1 LRAGRPSP
9 NIASRTWRRAG
20 TSRSSTARR
29 RPARRSTRI
38 TSSSVCRT
46 ASRRPD
52 SIPTSVGGPR
62 MRRLLV
68 AMLALVSVVSGA
80 LIGQRVA
87 PAASVSEVL
96 IGSVL
101 PLTGNFASL
110 GQQYLWAAQTA
121 EDIVNNDYADL
132 QVPLGPGKGFPGLG
146 GAPIKFIVRDDQS
159 RGEQARTIVEQLIS
173 VNKVHWIN
181 AEGTS
186 GITSI
191 LQPVVESAG
200 LPMSCHPCASPTLT
214 EKGLKWFFRTG
225 PNDKTMVAS
234 VFSFLK
240 EWPEKGGPKDLKTIA
255 LFTCDN
261 LFCQDNRKVATDL
274 APKAGF
280 KIVLDLTTKTGATTL
295 ASEVQRLQAANADVL
310 FAVQYPA
317 ETVVYENDAKRA
329 GYMPKV
335 IATSNGAYSD
345 ETWLQAQKKTNGA
358 AGWLGRDPTAIDL
371 VHDRPSWKKV
381 NEVYKKYSRG
391 QNMGELAMREITGL
405 LWMADVINRAKS
417 VEPAALQKAANE
429 TNMSPEQLIIDYK
442 GIKFENG
449 QNVLA
454 TGVVTQ
460 VGWDG
465 EKHTLW
471 PWDLASKANFKPI
484 FPSPSWQER
493 ESKPKPAN

>member
-1 LRAGRPSP
+1 
-9 NIASRTWRRAG
+9 
-20 TSRSSTARR
+20 
-29 RPARRSTRI
+29 
-38 TSSSVCRT
+38 
-46 ASRRPD
+46 
-52 SIPTSVGGPR
+52 

-68 AMLALVSVVSGA
+68 AVIVVAMLITGAIVSFPTA
-80 LIGQRVA
+80 R
-87 PAASVSEVL
+87 AANVSEVL

-101 PLTGNFASL
+101 PLTGTFASL
-110 GQQYLWAAQTA
+110 GQQYLWSAQTA

-146 GAPIKFIVRDDQS
+146 GAPVKFIVRDDQS

-181 AEGTS
+181 GEGTS
-186 GITSI
+186 GNTSI
-191 LQPVVESAG
+191 IQPVVESAG
-200 LPMSCHPCASPTLT
+200 IPLSCHACASPTLT
-214 EKGLKWFFRTG
+214 EKGLKWFWRTG

-240 EWPEKGGPKDLKTIA
+240 EWREKGGPTDLKTIA

-280 KIVLDLTTKTGATTL
+280 QIVLDLTTKTGGTTL
-295 ASEVQRLQAANADVL
+295 ASEVQRLQAANPDVL
-310 FAVQYPA
+310 FFVQYPA
-317 ETVVYENDAKRA
+317 DTTIFQNDAKRA
-329 GYMPKV
+329 GFMPKV

-345 ETWLQAQKKTNGA
+345 ETWLQAQKKTNGG

-371 VHDRPSWKKV
+371 VHERASWKKV
-381 NEVYKKYSRG
+381 NEIYKKYSRG

-417 VEPAALQKAANE
+417 VEPAALAKAARD
-429 TNMSPEQLIIDYK
+429 TSMGPEQLIIDYK
-442 GIKFENG
+442 GIKFDDHN
-449 QNVLA
+449 QNTLA

-460 VGWDG
+460 IGWDG

-471 PWDLASKANFKPI
+471 PWDLASKAGFKALYPN
-484 FPSPSWQER
+484 PNWQER
-493 ESKPKPAN
+493 ESKPKPAS

>member
-1 LRAGRPSP
+1 MKRVARPLVVLAA
-9 NIASRTWRRAG
+9 I
-20 TSRSSTARR
+20 
-29 RPARRSTRI
+29 
-38 TSSSVCRT
+38 
-46 ASRRPD
+46 
-52 SIPTSVGGPR
+52 
-62 MRRLLV
+62 LLV
-68 AMLALVSVVSGA
+68 AGLGA
-80 LIGQRVA
+80 QHMA
-87 PAASVSEVL
+87 PAQSKVTEVL

-121 EDIVNNDYADL
+121 EDIVNNDYADI

-181 AEGTS
+181 GEGTS

-191 LQPVVESAG
+191 IQPVVEAAG

-240 EWPEKGGPKDLKTIA
+240 EWPERGGPKGLKSIA

-280 KIVLDLTTKTGATTL
+280 NIVLDLTTKTGATTL

-317 ETVVYENDAKRA
+317 ETVVFENDAKRA

-345 ETWLQAQKKTNGA
+345 ETWLQAQKKSNGA

-371 VHDRPSWKKV
+371 AHERPSWKKV
-381 NEVYKKYSRG
+381 NEIYKKYSRG
-391 QNMGELAMREITGL
+391 QDMGELAMREITGM
-405 LWMADVINRAKS
+405 LWMADTINRAKS
-417 VEPAALQKAANE
+417 VDPAALAKAANE
-429 TNMSPEQLIIDYK
+429 TDMKPDMMIIDYK
-442 GIKFENG
+442 GIKFDQKH
-449 QNVLA
+449 QNQLA

-460 VGWDG
+460 IGWDND
-465 EKHTLW
+465 KHTIW
-471 PWDLASKANFKPI
+471 PWDLATQAGFKTMYPA
-484 FPSPSWQER
+484 PSWQER
-493 ESKPKPAN
+493 ESHKK

>member
-1 LRAGRPSP
+1 MPRVSRCRVVLAVLVLTGFGFSP
-9 NIASRTWRRAG
+9 
-20 TSRSSTARR
+20 
-29 RPARRSTRI
+29 
-38 TSSSVCRT
+38 
-46 ASRRPD
+46 
-52 SIPTSVGGPR
+52 
-62 MRRLLV
+62 L
-68 AMLALVSVVSGA
+68 
-80 LIGQRVA
+80 A
-87 PAASVSEVL
+87 PAQPKVTEVL

-110 GQQYLWAAQTA
+110 GQQYHWAGQTA
-121 EDIVNNDYADL
+121 EDIVNNDYPDL

-146 GAPIKFIVRDDQS
+146 GAPMRLIVRDDQS

-173 VNKVHWIN
+173 VDKIHWFDG
-181 AEGTS
+181 EGTS
-186 GITSI
+186 GITSL
-191 LQPVVESAG
+191 LQPVLESAG
-200 LPMSCHPCASPTLT
+200 IPMTCHACASPTLT

-240 EWPEKGGPKDLKTIA
+240 EWPEHGGPKDLKTIA

-261 LFCQDNRKVATDL
+261 LFCQDNRKVAADL

-295 ASEVQRLQAANADVL
+295 ASEVQRLQAANPDVL
-310 FAVQYPA
+310 FNVQYPA
-317 ETVVYENDAKRA
+317 ETVVFQNDAKRA
-329 GYMPKV
+329 GWMPKV
-335 IATSNGAYSD
+335 VATSNGAYSD

-371 VHDRPSWKKV
+371 VHDRPAWKKV
-381 NEVYKKYSRG
+381 NEIYKKYSRG
-391 QNMGELAMREITGL
+391 QNMGELAMRQITGL

-417 VEPAALQKAANE
+417 VDPAALQKAANE
-429 TNMSPEQLIIDYK
+429 TNMGPEQLIIDYK

-471 PWDLASKANFKPI
+471 PWDLATRANFKPI

-493 ESKPKPAN
+493 ESKPKPAS

>member
-1 LRAGRPSP
+1 MRPISLR
-9 NIASRTWRRAG
+9 
-20 TSRSSTARR
+20 
-29 RPARRSTRI
+29 
-38 TSSSVCRT
+38 
-46 ASRRPD
+46 
-52 SIPTSVGGPR
+52 
-62 MRRLLV
+62 LV
-68 AMLALVSVVSGA
+68 TVSVLVLAALGVSR
-80 LIGQRVA
+80 IA
-87 PAASVSEVL
+87 PAQPKVTEVL

-110 GQQYLWAAQTA
+110 GQQYHWAAQTA
-121 EDIVNNDYADL
+121 EDIVNNDYPDL

-146 GAPIKFIVRDDQS
+146 GARMKLIVRDDQS
-159 RGEQARTIVEQLIS
+159 RGDQARTITEQLIT
-173 VNKVHWIN
+173 VDKIHWFN
-181 AEGTS
+181 GEGTS
-186 GITSI
+186 GITSQ
-191 LQPVVESAG
+191 LQPVLESAG
-200 LPMSCHPCASPTLT
+200 IPMTCHACASPTLT
-214 EKGLKWFFRTG
+214 EKGLKWFYRTG

-234 VFSFLK
+234 VFTFLK
-240 EWPEKGGPKDLKTIA
+240 EWPEHGGPKDLKTVA

-261 LFCQDNRKVATDL
+261 LFCQDNRKVAAEW
-274 APKAGF
+274 APKVGF

-295 ASEVQRLQAANADVL
+295 ASEVQRLQAANPDVL
-310 FAVQYPA
+310 FNVQYPA
-317 ETVVYENDAKRA
+317 ETVVFENDAKRA
-329 GYMPKV
+329 GWMPKV
-335 IATSNGAYSD
+335 MATSNGAYSD

-381 NEVYKKYSRG
+381 NEIYKKYSRG

-429 TNMSPEQLIIDYK
+429 TNMAPEQLIIDYK
-442 GIKFENG
+442 GIRFENG

-471 PWDLASKANFKPI
+471 PWDLAGRANFKAI

-493 ESKPKPAN
+493 ESRPKPGS

>member
-1 LRAGRPSP
+1 MRRVFVGV
-9 NIASRTWRRAG
+9 IALSVLAVVALGVSRT
-20 TSRSSTARR
+20 
-29 RPARRSTRI
+29 
-38 TSSSVCRT
+38 
-46 ASRRPD
+46 
-52 SIPTSVGGPR
+52 
-62 MRRLLV
+62 
-68 AMLALVSVVSGA
+68 
-80 LIGQRVA
+80 A
-87 PAASVSEVL
+87 PAQPKVTEVL

-110 GQQYLWAAQTA
+110 GQQYLWASQTV
-121 EDIVNNDYADL
+121 EDIVNNDYADI

-200 LPMSCHPCASPTLT
+200 LPMTCHPCASPTLT

-240 EWPEKGGPKDLKTIA
+240 EWPEHGGPSDLKTIA

-317 ETVVYENDAKRA
+317 ETVVFENDAKRA

-345 ETWLQAQKKTNGA
+345 QTWLTAQKATAGA

-371 VHDRPSWKKV
+371 ASKKASWKKV
-381 NEVYKKYSRG
+381 NEIYKKYSRG
-391 QNMGELAMREITGL
+391 QDMGELAMREITGM

-417 VEPAALQKAANE
+417 VDPAALAKAANE
-429 TNMSPEQLIIDYK
+429 TDMKPDMMIIDYK
-442 GIKFENG
+442 GIKFDKNR
-449 QNVLA
+449 QNELA

-460 VGWDG
+460 IGWDND
-465 EKHTLW
+465 KHTIW
-471 PWDLASKANFKPI
+471 PWDLAAQAGFKTMYPA
-484 FPSPSWQER
+484 PSWQER
-493 ESKPKPAN
+493 ESHKK